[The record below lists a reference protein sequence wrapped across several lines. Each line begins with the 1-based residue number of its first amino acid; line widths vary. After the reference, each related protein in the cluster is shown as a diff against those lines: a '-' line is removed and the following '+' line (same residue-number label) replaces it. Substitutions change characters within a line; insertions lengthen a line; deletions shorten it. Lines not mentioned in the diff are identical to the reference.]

1 MDGILI
7 LDKPEGF
14 TSFDLVAKVRG
25 MLHTRK
31 VGHAGTLD
39 PMATGVLPIF
49 VGKATRCCDL
59 LPDSDKQYRAQFQL
73 GWTTD
78 TLDRTGTVRER
89 FAVSCGRQ
97 EVEAVLERF
106 RGDIQQLPPM
116 YSAIQIGGKR
126 LYDLAR
132 QGVEV
137 ERQPRPV
144 TIRQLELTGAWEDTH
159 TYEILVICSKGT
171 YIRTL
176 CDDIGA
182 ALGCGAVMTSL
193 RRTRAAGFGLE
204 EALSLE
210 EAQRLCDCGELAS
223 RLLPL
228 ERVFASLP
236 ALTLRG
242 KQETM
247 YRNGVRLDARR
258 LPWGPD
264 FPDPWEGE
272 LRVLGEDGAFLGLA
286 QVREGQLVTRKFF
299 GQPTAQEEGLRG

>member
-14 TSFDLVAKVRG
+14 TSFDLVAKTRG
-25 MLHTRK
+25 MLRTRK

-49 VGKATRCCDL
+49 VGKATRCCDI
-59 LPDSDKQYRAQFQL
+59 LPDSDKQYLARFQL

-78 TLDRTGTVRER
+78 TLDRTGTVKER
-89 FAVSCGRQ
+89 FAVNCGRQ

-116 YSAIQIGGKR
+116 YSAIQVGGKR

-137 ERQPRPV
+137 ERKPRPV
-144 TIRQLELTGAWEDTH
+144 TIRQLELTGAWEEEH
-159 TYEILVICSKGT
+159 TYEILVTCSKGT

-210 EAQRLCDCGELAS
+210 EAQRLCDSGELAS

-236 ALTLRG
+236 ALSLQG
-242 KQETM
+242 KQENM

-258 LPWGPD
+258 LPWPAD
-264 FPDPWEGE
+264 FPRDWEGE
-272 LRVLGEDGAFLGLA
+272 IRVLGEDGAFLGLA
-286 QVREGQLVTRKFF
+286 QVREGLLVTRKFF
-299 GQPTAQEEGLRG
+299 GQPAAHEEGTRG